1 MTAKRVSN
9 ELRHDA
15 LVAIVE
21 EEMLYRGYSPV
32 NMDKFVPYYVG
43 GLHGELDF
51 YAINQSTNSILLFE
65 MKCSN
70 TYKTRQKAR
79 EQLERAAST
88 YMKKYAPERRVFGL
102 MAYYSPESTDGWDCM
117 WIKNLG
123 GKKDD

>member
-9 ELRHDA
+9 ELKHGA
-15 LVAIVE
+15 LVQLVKDE
-21 EEMLYRGYSPV
+21 LLFRGYDNV
-32 NMDKFVPYYVG
+32 FLEDFVEYNVG
-43 GLHGELDF
+43 GICGEIDL
-51 YAINQSTNSILLFE
+51 YALKPNHNSIILFE